1 MATWNN
7 ANTVLTT
14 AGKNLLSYA
23 QAGNG
28 GLTITKIVPG
38 AGRVANNLLEDQ
50 TGVSQPKPEMVI
62 ISKVSTATGTTLNV
76 QLNTAGLTEAYE
88 LNQVGVF
95 ASNVNTGE
103 VLYLLAQCVS
113 GTSDTIPLPADTPTL
128 MNFSFS
134 LIHGSEA
141 VVTVQVSNAGI
152 VPADVFDAHRHPNAT
167 PSADGYMSKED
178 KTAHNTLVTRINQP
192 LNTTSSPTF
201 AAATIGA
208 VTIAADGTIIGA
220 KFT

>member
-1 MATWNN
+1 MATWTNS
-7 ANTVLTT
+7 NTVLTT

-38 AGRVANNLLEDQ
+38 SGRVADNLLEDQ
-50 TGVSQPKPEMVI
+50 TAVSQPKPEMVI

-76 QLNTAGLTEAYE
+76 QLNNAGLSAAYE
-88 LNQVGVF
+88 LNQVGVY

-141 VVTVQVSNAGI
+141 VVTVEVSSAGI
-152 VPADVFDAHRHPNAT
+152 VSADVFNAHRHPNAT
-167 PSADGYMSKED
+167 TSEDGFMSKED
-178 KTAHNTLVTRINQP
+178 KSAHNTLVSRINQP

-208 VTIAADGTIIGA
+208 VTIAADGTITGA